1 MRWSAASSTV
11 LAAALALPC
20 SAQPRNPQ
28 IEAIV
33 AAVSPARIEA
43 RIRKLASFHTRHTL
57 SRTDSDT
64 QGIGAARRWIKE
76 ELEQC
81 SRAAGGRLQVAI
93 DSFMQQPDR
102 RVPRPVEIVNVVAT
116 LPGTQS
122 RMYVVSGHYD
132 SMPSNVMDPQAQAP
146 GANDDASGTAVSME
160 LACVMA
166 SHRFDATLVFMAVA
180 GEEQGLLGAAHWAEQ
195 AKKKGL
201 AIAGM
206 ITNDIVGSSTGAD
219 GQRHDRRLRLFAN
232 GLPALLNSNNKE
244 EINRISRSGGEA
256 DTPTHQLGRY
266 LKETGERY
274 VPGFTVDLIPRPDR
288 FLRGGDHLPFLERGY
303 AAVRF
308 TEAAEDYRHQH
319 QNVRVESG
327 VQYGDLPEFVDFAYV
342 AQVARVNAAGLASLA
357 LAPAAPRDALIE
369 VVRLE
374 NDTTLRWTANDE
386 PDLAGYRVVWR
397 EPGAPLWRHA
407 REVGND
413 LRITLKGVSKDD
425 FVFGVVAL
433 DRDGN
438 ASPASFP
445 RPWRP
450 GPVAV
455 STQDKVINKETLV
468 RAPLA
473 AVWSAWTTSEG
484 IQSFFA
490 PEAIVDPK
498 PDGAFRLHFNPYA
511 EPGMKG
517 ADDMRYL
524 ALQKERMLS
533 FTWNAPPHLPD
544 ARLQRTV
551 VIVRMEPVGDAETR
565 VRLSHVGWGDGGEWD
580 KAYDYFDRAWGNVL
594 ASLQKRF
601 AEGPIDWKPFLQQLK
616 GAKK

>member
-1 MRWSAASSTV
+1 MRSSAV
-11 LAAALALPC
+11 LAAVLAVVLAPPC
-20 SAQPRNPQ
+20 NGQPKNPQ

-33 AAVSPARIEA
+33 AAVSAERIEA

-57 SRTDSDT
+57 SRTDSET
-64 QGIGAARRWIKE
+64 QGIGAARRWIKA

-81 SRAAGGRLQVAI
+81 ARASGGRLQVAF
-93 DSFMQQPDR
+93 DSFVQQPDR
-102 RVPRPVEIVNVVAT
+102 RVPKPVEIVNVVAT
-116 LPGTQS
+116 LPGS
-122 RMYVVSGHYD
+122 ANRVYVVSGHYD
-132 SMPSNVMDPQAQAP
+132 SMPTNVMDPESHAP

-160 LACVMA
+160 LACVLA
-166 SHRFDATLVFMAVA
+166 PHRFDATLVFMAVA
-180 GEEQGLLGAAHWAEQ
+180 GEEQGLLGSAHWAEQ
-195 AKKKGL
+195 AKRQGMN
-201 AIAGM
+201 IAGM
-206 ITNDIVGSSTGAD
+206 ISNDIVGGSPRAD
-219 GQRHDRRLRLFAN
+219 GRRHERRLRLFAS
-232 GLPALLNSNNKE
+232 GLPAL
-244 EINRISRSGGEA
+244 ISTKSKDLEQIARAGGEF

-266 LKETGERY
+266 LKEIGERY
-274 VPGFTVDLIPRPDR
+274 VPGFSVELIPRPDR
-288 FLRGGDHLPFLERGY
+288 FLRGSDHLPFLERGY

-308 TEAAEDYRHQH
+308 VEASENYRHQH

-327 VQYGDLPEFVDFAYV
+327 VQYGDLPEFVDFDYV

-374 NDTTLRWTANDE
+374 NDTTLRWTANEE
-386 PDLAGYRVVWR
+386 PDLAGYRVLWR
-397 EPGAPLWRHA
+397 QLGAPLWQHSRD
-407 REVGND
+407 VGND
-413 LRITLKGVSKDD
+413 LRVTLAGVSKDD
-425 FVFGVVAL
+425 FVFGVAAL

-450 GPVAV
+450 GPQPVAA
-455 STQDKVINKETLV
+455 QDRQISKEAIV
-468 RAPLA
+468 RASA
-473 AVWSAWTTSEG
+473 AEVWTAWTTSAG

-511 EPGMKG
+511 PPGSKG
-517 ADDMRYL
+517 ADDMRFL

-551 VIVRMEPVGDAETR
+551 VVVRMDPLGDNETR

-580 KAYDYFDRAWGNVL
+580 QAYDYFDRAWGNVL
-594 ASLQKRF
+594 ANLQKRF
-601 AEGPIDWKPFLQQLK
+601 VEGPVDWKPFLSKLK
-616 GAKK
+616 PK

>member
-1 MRWSAASSTV
+1 
-11 LAAALALPC
+11 
-20 SAQPRNPQ
+20 
-28 IEAIV
+28 
-33 AAVSPARIEA
+33 
-43 RIRKLASFHTRHTL
+43 
-57 SRTDSDT
+57 
-64 QGIGAARRWIKE
+64 
-76 ELEQC
+76 
-81 SRAAGGRLQVAI
+81 
-93 DSFMQQPDR
+93 
-102 RVPRPVEIVNVVAT
+102 
-116 LPGTQS
+116 
-122 RMYVVSGHYD
+122 
-132 SMPSNVMDPQAQAP
+132 MPSNVMDPESPAP
-146 GANDDASGTAVSME
+146 GANDDASGTAVAME

-166 SHRFDATLVFMAVA
+166 VQRFDATLVFMAVA

-195 AKKKGL
+195 AKQKGMNV
-201 AIAGM
+201 AGM

-219 GQRHDRRLRLFAN
+219 GRRHDRRLRLFAN
-232 GLPALLNSNNKE
+232 GLPALLSSKNQE
-244 EINRISRSGGEA
+244 EIEPHRRARAARA
-256 DTPTHQLGRY
+256 DTPDAPARPLPQGDRRALRARLQRRPHPAPATASCAAATTCRSSSAAMP
-266 LKETGERY
+266 RCAS
-274 VPGFTVDLIPRPDR
+274 PRPS
-288 FLRGGDHLPFLERGY
+288 
-303 AAVRF
+303 
-308 TEAAEDYRHQH
+308 EDYRHQH
-319 QNVRVESG
+319 QNVRVEGG

-357 LAPAAPRDALIE
+357 LAPAAPREPLIE

-397 EPGAPLWRHA
+397 EPGAPMWQHA
-407 REVGND
+407 RDVGND
-413 LRITLKGVSKDD
+413 VRVTLKGVSKDD

-450 GPVAV
+450 GPQASPGNPDRAITKDTV
-455 STQDKVINKETLV
+455 V
-468 RAPLA
+468 RASVA
-473 AVWSAWTTSEG
+473 DVWTAWTTSGG

-511 EPGMKG
+511 PPGSKG
-517 ADDMRYL
+517 ADDMRFL

-551 VIVRMEPVGDAETR
+551 VIVRVDPLSDNETR

-580 KAYDYFDRAWGNVL
+580 KAYDYFDRAWSAVL
-594 ASLQKRF
+594 ANLQKRF
-601 AEGPIDWKPFLQQLK
+601 AEGPIDWKPFLSKLK
-616 GAKK
+616 PK